1 MTINKII
8 KFRIILFLLLFAS
21 VCFFFYKAI
30 IPSGKIIYTNNFE
43 KENYFL
49 GKLSPNERLATGD
62 KKIENIIIAN
72 PVYFNLY
79 TPRTFDKAILKY
91 RYKNTAK
98 TPLIETGVLV
108 DKNAWRYDLQPVEN
122 RLIDQLSL
130 VWNQIRDGDE
140 MLLIRPETLGGEY
153 GINYSGIK
161 DFILNPPEFNKIAA
175 YNYNLSFNYILD
187 DYQPSESI
195 TQDIPALRGAYQ
207 FFVYL
212 KNEDLYLDF
221 IFYDLNKNKDSDDFD
236 IRLYFNDELIDFKRI
251 EDDNNISDNGEVS
264 KENNFQF
271 KLANLPE
278 GAYKIEVKAN
288 NDIITKIIKSRHK
301 KMAFIHKIE
310 LFNAGKEDIKLYTDS
325 NSIQATTIFPESL
338 QIIKVNENNFDIN
351 ETYKQFEILTD
362 NYGASSEILLQKDGL
377 ILSGDGVFAF
387 SQYSLINPKIKKA
400 DYNLDVNKAGID
412 YIIAKYKSP
421 LKTGEWSV
429 AEVEI
434 DLAQAYRENNK
445 SSFIISAPALKQE
458 YNKELYFDLIEIE
471 LSGRGL
477 FDKIN
482 DFWN

>member
-21 VCFFFYKAI
+21 VCFFVFLAI
-30 IPSGKIIYTNNFE
+30 VPSGKIVYVNDFT

-49 GKLSPNERLATGD
+49 GKLSPSERLDMSD

-79 TPRTFDKAILKY
+79 TPRIFDKAILKY

-98 TPLIETGVLV
+98 VPLIETGVLV
-108 DKNAWRYDLQPVEN
+108 DKNAWRYDLRPVEN

-130 VWNQIRDGDE
+130 VWNNIREGDE
-140 MLLIRPETLGGEY
+140 ILLIRPETFGDPASTS
-153 GINYSGIK
+153 YSYIK
-161 DFILNPPEFNKIAA
+161 DFILNPPELNKIAI
-175 YNYNLSFNYILD
+175 YNYNLNFNYILD
-187 DYQPSESI
+187 DYQPAEI
-195 TQDIPALRGAYQ
+195 TMQNIPALRGAYQ

-212 KNEDLYLDF
+212 KNEDLNLNF
-221 IFYDLNKNKDSDDFD
+221 IFYDLNKNKDPDDFD
-236 IRLYFNDELIDFKRI
+236 IRLYFNDELIDFKHI
-251 EDDNNISDNGEVS
+251 EDDNNISDNGRIS
-264 KENNFQF
+264 QNNGFQF

-288 NDIITKIIKSRHK
+288 NDIITKTIKSRHK

-310 LFNAGKEDIKLYTDS
+310 LFNAGSQDIKFYTDS
-325 NSIQATTIFPESL
+325 NSIQAITIFPESL
-338 QIIKVNENNFDIN
+338 QTVKINKNNLDIN
-351 ETYKQFEILTD
+351 ETYKQFEILID
-362 NYGASSEILLQKDGL
+362 NNSTSSEILLQKDGL
-377 ILSGDGVFAF
+377 TLSGDGVFAF

-400 DYNLDVNKAGID
+400 DYNLDVDEFGID

-421 LKTGEWSV
+421 KKSGEWSV

-458 YNKELYFDLIEIE
+458 DNKELYFDLIEIE
-471 LSGRGL
+471 LSGRSL